1 MRNRKNLH
9 DYGLVL
15 IILGILN
22 LFTFGSTIVS
32 GLVDGSVKDALA
44 TVDADILVAV
54 KVVLGVIGGL
64 MGLLVFADVLIGVK
78 ALKVSKN
85 PVSDKGY
92 ITAAKV
98 FFVISVISAISA
110 FLSFFDGNAS
120 IVDSIINF
128 ANAVLDSVVYFLFI
142 KAAQA
147 VRRDVLGGVK

>member
-98 FFVISVISAISA
+98 FFVISVISVISA

>member
-22 LFTFGSTIVS
+22 LFTFVSTIVS

-98 FFVISVISAISA
+98 FFIISIISAISA
-110 FLSFFDGNAS
+110 FLSFFDGNAP
-120 IVDSIINF
+120 IVDSILNC
-128 ANAVLDSVVYFLFI
+128 ANAVLDAVVYFLFI
-142 KAAQA
+142 NAAQA